1 MVLFSSGTS
10 VGVKS
15 LVSVL
20 VSIAVAFIATV
31 LSVFEVAFAS
41 APAVTEL
48 VSSVVPVTPPG
59 VFVAS
64 EVAG

>member
-20 VSIAVAFIATV
+20 VPVPVAFVAAV
-31 LSVFEVAFAS
+31 LLVFEVAFVS
-41 APAVTEL
+41 APVVTEL
-48 VSSVVPVTPPG
+48 VSSVVPVFPPG
-59 VFVAS
+59 VFVES
-64 EVAG
+64 EVAV